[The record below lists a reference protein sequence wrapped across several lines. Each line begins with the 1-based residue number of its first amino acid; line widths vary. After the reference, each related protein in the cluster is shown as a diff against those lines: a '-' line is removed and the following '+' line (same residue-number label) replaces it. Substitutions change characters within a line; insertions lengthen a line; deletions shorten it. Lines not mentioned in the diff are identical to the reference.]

1 MGEPEHHPYAQAA
14 EAIAARFGQAPKV
27 AVILGS
33 GAGGLRDALEDAEAE
48 GYGALGL
55 PTTSVVGH
63 EGELIVGQLGGKKV
77 AMLAGRIHAYEGRS
91 MEESV
96 RAVRAMAAWG
106 VEVLLMTSA
115 VGSLHT
121 GLRPG
126 DLVQIT
132 DHINLMGI
140 NPLVGPNID
149 ALGPRFPDLA
159 RAYDPDLAQQ
169 AHANASE
176 MGVELHSGVYAAVR
190 GPSFETPAEVRMLG
204 QMGAAVVGMS
214 VVPETIA
221 AVHAGMRV
229 LTIAIVSNEGTGL
242 SETPPNHAD
251 VTATVGRAASRLCPL
266 LERLVSTW

>member
-1 MGEPEHHPYAQAA
+1 MGEPENHPYAQAA
-14 EAIAARFGQAPKV
+14 EAIARRFGKAPKV

-33 GAGGLRDALEDAEAE
+33 GAGGLRDALQSAESE
-48 GYGALGL
+48 GYGAIGL

-63 EGELIVGQLGGKKV
+63 QGELIVGQLGQTKV

-121 GLRPG
+121 GLSPG

-149 ALGPRFPDLA
+149 ELGPRFPDLA
-159 RAYDPDLAQQ
+159 QAYDPELARQ
-169 AHANASE
+169 AHSTAQE
-176 MGVELHSGVYAAVR
+176 MGVDLHSGVYAAVR

-266 LERLVSTW
+266 LERLVSEW

>member
-1 MGEPEHHPYAQAA
+1 MGEHGQHPYAQAA
-14 EAIAARFGQAPKV
+14 EAIAARFGAAPKV
-27 AVILGS
+27 AVVLGS
-33 GAGGLRDALEDAEAE
+33 GAGGLRDALREVESE

-63 EGELIVGQLGGKKV
+63 QGELLVGKLGPTQV
-77 AMLAGRIHAYEGRS
+77 AMLAGRIHSYEGRS

-96 RAVRAMAAWG
+96 RSVRAMAAWG
-106 VEVLLMTSA
+106 VDVLLMTSA
-115 VGSLHT
+115 VGSLQT
-121 GLRPG
+121 DLSPG
-126 DLVQIT
+126 DLVQVT

-149 ALGPRFPDLA
+149 GLGPRFPDLA
-159 RAYDPDLAQQ
+159 QAYDPELGRH
-169 AHANASE
+169 AHAVAKE
-176 MGVELHSGVYAAVR
+176 MEIELRSGVYAAVR

-204 QMGAAVVGMS
+204 HMGAAVVGMS

-221 AVHAGMRV
+221 AVHASMRV

-242 SETPPNHAD
+242 SDTPPNHQD

-266 LERLVSTW
+266 LERLVSEW

>member
-14 EAIAARFGQAPKV
+14 EAIAERFGQAPKV

-63 EGELIVGQLGGKKV
+63 QGELIVGQLGGKKV

-115 VGSLHT
+115 VGSAYRT
-121 GLRPG
+121 RPG

-159 RAYDPDLAQQ
+159 RAYDPELAQQ
-169 AHANASE
+169 AHATASE

-229 LTIAIVSNEGTGL
+229 LTVAIVSNETGL
-242 SETPPNHAD
+242 SETPPIAD
-251 VTATVGRAASRLCPL
+251 VTATVGRAASRLC
-266 LERLVSTW
+266 RSSSAW